1 MLAIINKYLGGLLLL
16 FLVFTF
22 IVPKFVKARV
32 SNNVPNCWSN
42 LRIIDQAIQQWAFEN
57 KKLDSDVPDL
67 AAAAKYLKGG
77 VLPKCP
83 QGGSYQAGAT
93 VKDVP
98 TCTKG
103 ATLGHSLH

>member
-1 MLAIINKYLGGLLLL
+1 MKWGGGLLLV
-16 FLVFTF
+16 VFVVAR
-22 IVPKFVKARV
+22 IVPNFVKAKA
-32 SNNVPNCWSN
+32 SSGGPNCVAQ
-42 LRIIDQAIQQWAFEN
+42 LRQIDGAIQQWAKEN

-83 QGGSYQAGAT
+83 QGGTYQAGAT

-98 TCTKG
+98 TCTN
-103 ATLGHSLH
+103 ARTLGYSLSF